1 MREKWWGGG
10 VRSIFPKDY
19 EGFHMFSAFVFD
31 LHGRVFSST
40 YWEIIRARMRIP
52 SLCALLSAAS
62 MALKF
67 TSALNK
73 SSKFE

>member
-1 MREKWWGGG
+1 MGGGGRGG

-19 EGFHMFSAFVFD
+19 EGCHMVLAYVFG
-31 LHGRVFSST
+31 LPTHVSSST
-40 YWEIIRARMRIP
+40 YWEIIKARMRIP
-52 SLCALLSAAS
+52 SFCALLSAAS
-62 MALKF
+62 IALKF